1 MKYFYSLLL
10 LGLTNCST
18 LAFWQPS
25 DEEVA
30 QLEAQKQMYSAT
42 CPAPEGYA
50 GCADITDKFNTEN
63 EYAGFK
69 EAGCKNIKED
79 ECRVKA
85 QEMLLHRYKRQ
96 YKMADVDEVLSAVK
110 AIGPTAT
117 DKQIEL
123 EFLASHNQGL
133 NQQAKRKI
141 AEIERESSERWAGAM
156 QGLAQGMKENSERSR
171 TTTCKS
177 GRPDYY
183 GNVTTTCN

>member
-1 MKYFYSLLL
+1 MKYFYAILLL
-10 LGLTNCST
+10 SLSNCST

-25 DEEVA
+25 DEEIA
-30 QLEAQKQMYSAT
+30 KLEAQKQMYSPT

-50 GCADITDKFNTEN
+50 GCADITDKFKSEN

-69 EAGCKNIKED
+69 AAGCKNIKED
-79 ECRVKA
+79 ECQSKA

-96 YKMADVDEVLSAVK
+96 YNIADVDDVLSAVK

-123 EFLASHNQGL
+123 EFVASHNKGL
-133 NQQAKRKI
+133 NHLVKRQI

-156 QGLAQGMKENSERSR
+156 RGLAQGMKENGERNR
-171 TTTCKS
+171 TTTCTS
-177 GRPDYY
+177 SSPDYF
-183 GNVTTTCN
+183 GNVRTTCN